1 MLDIISI
8 APAAVMCGPE
18 KSVGSSSDGTKQCL
32 LTSAWGRPMEVSVMG
47 IGRQV
52 SVMGIG
58 RQVSVM
64 GIGRV
69 DADYGGR
76 QLGGGCCV
84 TLEPPVD

>member
-58 RQVSVM
+58 R
-64 GIGRV
+64 V